1 MNLVQR
7 GDEEFVCILL
17 GVSGEFG
24 RCAPGGGQ
32 EGDGS
37 IRIGVFRIYLL
48 LRERGYS
55 LFTMKIGVKSAYLS
69 KEFIHFAACARF
81 GLALF
86 RIMFIA

>member
-17 GVSGEFG
+17 GVAGEFG
-24 RCAPGGGQ
+24 GCAPGGGQ

-48 LRERGYS
+48 LRKRSYTPS
-55 LFTMKIGVKSAYLS
+55 Q
-69 KEFIHFAACARF
+69 
-81 GLALF
+81 
-86 RIMFIA
+86 